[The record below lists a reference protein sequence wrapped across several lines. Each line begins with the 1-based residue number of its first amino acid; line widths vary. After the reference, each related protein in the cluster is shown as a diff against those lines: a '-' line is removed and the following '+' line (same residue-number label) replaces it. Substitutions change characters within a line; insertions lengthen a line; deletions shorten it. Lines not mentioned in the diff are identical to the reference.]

1 MRFCGSLNVAIL
13 QFPEIKINTSCYW
26 KQKYSH
32 RIFWVF
38 LCCFEVLELELGWS
52 WGGLVAGFAVDF
64 LLLGCVE
71 VRTRILHQ

>member
-1 MRFCGSLNVAIL
+1 MAFL
-13 QFPEIKINTSCYW
+13 QFPGIKINTSCNW

-32 RIFWVF
+32 RISGSFFV
-38 LCCFEVLELELGWS
+38 VLRSWS
-52 WGGLVAGFAVDF
+52 WSWWCWGGLVAGFAVDF